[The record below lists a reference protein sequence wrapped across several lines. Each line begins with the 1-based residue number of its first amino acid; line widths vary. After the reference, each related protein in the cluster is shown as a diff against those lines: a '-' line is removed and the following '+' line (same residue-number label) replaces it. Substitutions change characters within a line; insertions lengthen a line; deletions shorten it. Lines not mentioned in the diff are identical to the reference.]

1 MTFFPIPKYVQNVLN
16 ILNNA
21 GYTAFLA
28 GGCVRDF
35 LMDKTPSDYDI
46 ATSST
51 PLETRKC
58 FSGIYHV
65 VDTGIKH
72 GTVTVVTED
81 GNIEIT
87 TFRTDGDYKDGRHPE
102 SVLFSTNIE
111 DDLSR
116 RDFTVNAMAYNE
128 KSGIIDLFSGINHI
142 KKRKICC
149 VGEAD
154 RRFSE
159 DALRILRGLRFASV
173 LDFFIE
179 EETAKSIIKNK
190 SLLNKVS
197 KERIFVEFKKLICGK
212 RASEILI
219 RYKDVISEFIPQ
231 LLEVETEKYTEICK
245 KIDTLENDINIRLSS
260 YLSVFSSDVAETV
273 LKNLK
278 SDNKTV
284 YFVKNTVKG
293 LNTPLKAD
301 KISVKQF
308 LKAFSPDILEAVLKI
323 NKSNKISEIS
333 EEIIRNNEC
342 YCIKQLNVNGEDI
355 SKLGI
360 KGKKAGE
367 ALEFLLEK
375 VIQNEVENTKKT
387 LLELIKNTLL

>member
-231 LLEVETEKYTEICK
+231 LLEVEAEKYTEICK

-323 NKSNKISEIS
+323 NK
-333 EEIIRNNEC
+333 R
-342 YCIKQLNVNGEDI
+342 
-355 SKLGI
+355 
-360 KGKKAGE
+360 KAKP
-367 ALEFLLEK
+367 F
-375 VIQNEVENTKKT
+375 
-387 LLELIKNTLL
+387 